1 MFKEFELKDIFGTQP
16 FRGGLQVPTGALM
29 KSDELEEG
37 STPRITVTSDNNGIG
52 GYYKDVDNKN
62 YRIFE
67 NCISVSFLGTVF
79 YHPYRA
85 SFDMKVHCLKPL
97 NHELVETEA
106 LYIIPALR
114 KQLVGND
121 YFTQTTSTD
130 LPYMTISLPVIENA
144 DPNHVYTVD
153 DIDWQYMQDRIAELE
168 QDRIAELEQDRI
180 AELEAYLAAT
190 GLDDYELTDED
201 KAVLCD
207 EKVMKTYRLGEVFSV
222 ESVNKLSIKG
232 KNYVMDK
239 DIVSEDGTT
248 PYIAAIS
255 TNNGITGYSN
265 YSANNKGDCIT
276 LSTTAD
282 SSNTVFYQEQS
293 FIGRQQIAGIRRID
307 GKIMERYVGLYLT
320 AAIRKITRQFNYA
333 NKLTKEYLKNCD
345 ILFPVIVSPDPNHT
359 YTTDDIDFNYMERY
373 IRAMEKL
380 AIADV
385 VKYKDKVIATTKQ
398 VVEQ

>member
-1 MFKEFELKDIFGTQP
+1 MMKKEFRIGDVFYKIDTPKIKAKANDFPTEYSEEYSIPLLTAGAENQGLNRWAKPSDCSIVINNAISVSANGANSGICFYQP
-16 FRGGLQVPTGALM
+16 CDFPVLQDAYAVKVHNHEIGSVEEGLYLTGALN
-29 KSDELEEG
+29 KAVRDNHSWVNKAG
-37 STPRITVTSDNNGIG
+37 WNRI
-52 GYYKDVDNKN
+52 KDD
-62 YRIFE
+62 I
-67 NCISVSFLGTVF
+67 
-79 YHPYRA
+79 
-85 SFDMKVHCLKPL
+85 
-97 NHELVETEA
+97 VE
-106 LYIIPALR
+106 
-114 KQLVGND
+114 
-121 YFTQTTSTD
+121 
-130 LPYMTISLPVIENA
+130 LPVIA
-144 DPNHVYTVD
+144 FSDPNHTYTIN

-168 QDRIAELEQDRI
+168 QDRIAELEV
-180 AELEAYLAAT
+180 YLAAT

-207 EKVMKTYRLGEVFSV
+207 EKVMKTYRLGKVFSV

-232 KNYVMDK
+232 KNYIMDK

-265 YSANNKGDCIT
+265 YLANNKGDCIT

-345 ILFPVIVSPDPNHT
+345 ILLPVIVSPDQNHT
-359 YTTDDIDFNYMERY
+359 YTVDDIDFNYMERY

-380 AIADV
+380 VIADV
-385 VKYKDKVIATTKQ
+385 VKYKDKVIATTKE